1 MKLQFKKQ
9 AYQTHAVESVA
20 DCFAGQPK
28 SSGIQY
34 RVDPGRAPKD
44 DRQIRMEQME
54 EVSGFKNADLA
65 IPSQQLLENIQSVQ
79 RRQNLPLSQTLAST
93 NVCPINLD
101 IEMETGTGKTYC
113 YIKTMFEMH
122 QRYGWSKFIVVVPSI
137 AIREGVKK
145 SFQITADHFLE
156 EYGKR
161 ARVFIYNSKSLHEIE
176 SFSSDASINVMIINV
191 QAFNATG
198 KDNRRIYEELDDF
211 QSRKPIDV
219 IQANR
224 PILILDEPQK
234 MEGKKTVESL
244 AKFNPL
250 MILRYSAT
258 HKTEYNKIHR
268 LDALDAYN
276 QKLVKKIAVR
286 GISVKGLSGT
296 NAYLYV
302 GGIQISTSKPPT
314 AKVELEIKQN
324 SGIKRVHRNL
334 GRNDNLYDLSGGLDQ
349 YKGFV
354 ISDIDAL
361 KDTVSFTNGVE
372 LQAGEATGDVNEMAL
387 RRIQIREAIRAH
399 FEKEQLLFR
408 QGIKVLSLFFID
420 EVAKYRQYDEN
431 GEQPG
436 EYAQIFEEEYQTQLQ
451 EMLTL
456 FGDEYD
462 QYLKGIPVGKTHNGY
477 FSIDKKT
484 SRLIDPAFKT
494 RGETAG
500 ETDDVD
506 AYDLILKDKER
517 LLSFEEPV
525 RFIFS
530 HSALREGWDNPN
542 VFVICTLKHSDNTI
556 SRRQEVGR
564 GMRLSVNQRG
574 ERMDDPATVHQTN
587 VLTVVASESYKDFV
601 SALQKDI
608 SDSLSDR
615 PRVANEDYFIGKVL
629 KTPTGD
635 VPVTPQLAK
644 QIYRYLVKNDY
655 TDNDDKIAPSYHEA
669 KKEEQLAPLPPELV
683 PHAEQVF
690 ALIDS
695 VFSDAQMPDIDD
707 DRKAKANPLS
717 DNFKKKEFQE
727 LWSRINRKAAYTVHF
742 ETPELVK
749 KCIRTLNKELNVS
762 PLQYT
767 IHRGEQKEEASYEEM
782 KQGES
787 FEVRETTTDTYE
799 DSIHSAVEYDLIG
812 KLATDAQLTRRTIA
826 SILQGVESPTFG
838 QYKMNPE
845 DFMAKAARLINEQ
858 KATVIVEHLAYDMID
873 ERYDSDIFTTEKPKE
888 DFSKALPVSRHIYE
902 YVFTDSKNERQF
914 VTELDTSVEVVVY
927 AKLPRSFFI
936 PTPVGNYNPDWAIA
950 FQEGKV
956 KHVYFIAETKGSMSS
971 MELRQIEECK
981 INCARKFFSQITSDQ
996 VKYDVVD
1003 SYGKLMELVK

>member
-9 AYQTHAVESVA
+9 AYQTHAVEAVA
-20 DCFAGQPK
+20 DCFAGQRRTA
-28 SSGIQY
+28 GIQY
-34 RVDPGRAPKD
+34 RVDPGRAPKH
-44 DRQIRMEQME
+44 DRQLRMDQVE
-54 EVSGFKNADLA
+54 EVSGFKNADLS
-65 IPSQQLLENIQSVQ
+65 IPNQQLLENIQEVQ
-79 RRQNLPLSQTLAST
+79 RQQNLPLSSALVST
-93 NVCPINLD
+93 KVCPVNLD

-113 YIKTMFEMH
+113 YIKTMFELH
-122 QRYGWSKFIVVVPSI
+122 KRYGWSKFIVVVPSI
-137 AIREGVKK
+137 AIREGAKK
-145 SFQITADHFLE
+145 SFEITADHFLE

-176 SFSSDASINVMIINV
+176 SFSSDAGINVMIINV

-198 KDNRRIYEELDDF
+198 KDARRIYEELDDF
-211 QSRKPIDV
+211 QSRRPIDV

-258 HKTEYNKIHR
+258 HKTEHNKIHR

-276 QKLVKKIAVR
+276 KKLVKKIAVR

-302 GGIQISTSKPPT
+302 GGIQVSTSKPPT
-314 AKVELEIKQN
+314 AKVELEIKQK
-324 SGIKRVHRNL
+324 SGIKRVHRSL
-334 GRNDNLYDLSGGLDQ
+334 GRNDNLYELSGGMDQ

-372 LQAGEATGDVNEMAL
+372 LQAGEATGDVNEMTL

-399 FEKEQLLFR
+399 FEKEQVLFR
-408 QGIKVLSLFFID
+408 QGIKVLTLFFID

-436 EYAQIFEEEYQTQLQ
+436 EYAQIFEEEYQLQ
-451 EMLTL
+451 MEEMLTM

-462 QYLKGIPVGKTHNGY
+462 QYLKSIPTGTTHNGY

-484 SRLIDPAFKT
+484 SRLVDPKMKKT
-494 RGETAG
+494 GELKG

-601 SALQKDI
+601 KALQQDI
-608 SDSLSDR
+608 SDSLSAR
-615 PRVANEDYFIGKVL
+615 PRVADEDYFTGKVL

-635 VPVTPQLAK
+635 VPVTPQMAK

-655 TDNDDKIAPSYHEA
+655 TDDADKITQTYHDA
-669 KKEEQLAPLPPELV
+669 KAEEQLASLPAELV
-683 PHAEQVF
+683 PHADQVF

-695 VFSDAQMPDIDD
+695 VFSDAQIPDIED
-707 DRKAKANPLS
+707 DRKAKSNPLS
-717 DNFKKKEFQE
+717 SNYQKKEFQE

-742 ETPELVK
+742 ETQELID
-749 KCIRTLNKELNVS
+749 KCIRTLDRELSVA

-767 IHRGEQKEEASYEEM
+767 IHRGEQKDSASYEEM
-782 KQGES
+782 KQGDA
-787 FEVRETTTDTYE
+787 FTVRETVTDTHE
-799 DSIHSAVEYDLIG
+799 ASIHSSVEYDLIG
-812 KLATDAQLTRRTIA
+812 NLAEEAKLTRRTIA
-826 SILQGVESPTFG
+826 SILHGISNPTFE
-838 QYKMNPE
+838 QYKTNPE
-845 DFMAKAARLINEQ
+845 DFLAKAARLISEQ
-858 KATVIVEHLAYDMID
+858 KATVIVEHLTYDMIE
-873 ERYDSDIFTTEKPKE
+873 ERYDSDIFTREKPKE
-888 DFSKALPVSRHIYE
+888 DFSKAMPVDRHIYE
-902 YVFTDSKNERQF
+902 YVFTDSKVEREF
-914 VTELDTSVEVVVY
+914 VRELDTSVEVVVY
-927 AKLPRSFFI
+927 AKLPKSFSI

-950 FQEGKV
+950 FEEGSV
-956 KHVYFIAETKGSMSS
+956 KHVYFIAETKGSISS
-971 MELRQIEECK
+971 MDLRLIEDSK
-981 INCARKFFSQITSDQ
+981 IACARKFFSRITSDQ
-996 VKYDVVD
+996 VKYDVVH
-1003 SYGKLMELVK
+1003 SYEKLMELVQ